1 MFSLTFAAVH
11 LFPLGKRFKTI
22 EEKADW
28 HSHTLLCIYRFLRA
42 ILKLSNSENEQ
53 APKRGMTILGK
64 YLHLPSRPFV
74 SWLLTSYCKA
84 HPQSLNEISVFQVLK
99 LFNSDI
105 FFNFLKKITIK
116 YVIN

>member
-1 MFSLTFAAVH
+1 MANKQFIYSKKKKKKKSRLLTVFSLTFAAVH

-64 YLHLPSRPFV
+64 FLHPPSRKFV
-74 SWLLTSYCKA
+74 SWLLTSYCKVQ
-84 HPQSLNEISVFQVLK
+84 PLSLNEI
-99 LFNSDI
+99 
-105 FFNFLKKITIK
+105 
-116 YVIN
+116 